1 MKMHQGGTMLFFKV
15 EFTIPSE
22 PATWQEICEVKG
34 YLSDWK
40 RFLQNETKLYTAF
53 VFYPFYFFVTPF
65 LTEDSF
71 VSFMDFDGDAM
82 PPIPQWYDFVIYQDF
97 LQGYAYASVP
107 FGPKSLKITPLSEQ
121 EYDVEYKRF
130 MKRIRELRP
139 LVKTGDLNLN

>member
-1 MKMHQGGTMLFFKV
+1 MLFFKV
-15 EFTIPSE
+15 EFSIPSE

-40 RFLQNETKLYTAF
+40 RNLQNETKLYTAF
-53 VFYPFYFFVTPF
+53 MFYPFYFFVTPL
-65 LTEDSF
+65 LTEESF

-82 PPIPQWYDFVIYQDF
+82 PPLPQWYDFVIYQDF
-97 LQGYAYASVP
+97 LQGYTYASVP

-121 EYDVEYKRF
+121 DYDVEYKRF